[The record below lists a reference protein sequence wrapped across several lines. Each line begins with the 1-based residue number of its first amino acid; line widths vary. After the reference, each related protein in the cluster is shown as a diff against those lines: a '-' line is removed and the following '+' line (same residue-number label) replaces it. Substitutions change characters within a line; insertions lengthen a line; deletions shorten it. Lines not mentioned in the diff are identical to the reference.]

1 MVVLDCLYLVFLHF
15 VLFAFCHICI
25 LLHLYFVSFAF
36 CYNCIMSYLHFVTFA
51 ICPICILLHLH
62 FVGFAF
68 CLVCILSGLHFVCF
82 WHFVTFAFC
91 QICILLRIPKNTI
104 KLQILTNP
112 APPRVYHTLYRLTW
126 GTWEPGFQLDWLSDK
141 TISNH
146 PFL

>member
-15 VLFAFCHICI
+15 VTFAFCYISILSHWRFVTIALCLIFI
-25 LLHLYFVSFAF
+25 LLHLQFVPLAF
-36 CYNCIMSYLHFVTFA
+36 CYI
-51 ICPICILLHLH
+51 
-62 FVGFAF
+62 
-68 CLVCILSGLHFVCF
+68 CILSGLHFVCF

-112 APPRVYHTLYRLTW
+112 APPRVYHMLYRLTW